1 MSDRSDLWCGH
12 KVPPAAPKGASHHPA
27 PYSPTAAKSPKPA
40 SDGTL
45 TQRFEAAIAFLK
57 RNKASR
63 PRKLETLRNARSNS
77 FKKKL
82 PDQDIERVVNQL
94 IAKKHVTV
102 SGEQVNY
109 NLPGK

>member
-1 MSDRSDLWCGH
+1 M
-12 KVPPAAPKGASHHPA
+12 PPAAPKGASHHPA